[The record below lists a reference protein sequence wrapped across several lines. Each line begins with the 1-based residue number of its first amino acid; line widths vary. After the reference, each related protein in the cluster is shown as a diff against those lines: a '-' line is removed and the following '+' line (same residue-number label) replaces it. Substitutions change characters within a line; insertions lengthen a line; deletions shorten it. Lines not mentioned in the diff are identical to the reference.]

1 MRRWNLPQV
10 NTKVMCAVL
19 TAAMVMT
26 GFTACGGTTSAGTE
40 SAASESAE
48 QKETIV
54 PESTT
59 EQSTVEQS
67 AATESGEEKV
77 EFYLGQITA
86 IDGNVISIALAEKP
100 EAPDGEAPTGEAHS
114 GEAPTGDKPDG
125 PAPDGNGGAPNG
137 EAPSGEKPDGQAPDG
152 NGGAPNGEKP
162 TGEAQDGQKPE
173 KDMLDEM
180 TLTLSGD
187 TMTITVN
194 DDTIITIDGADATLD
209 DLQVGDTVS
218 FFLDGE
224 VVTSLSVGMPEPAQ
238 PGQPMQVSQNPCH
251 FFRRLGSGFLQ
262 PGLYDTDTTGND
274 EGTEIFIVSIGLRTF
289 QKAESALFDL
299 VLQAVNEGEIS
310 MGTDHDSGEISVT
323 V

>member
-40 SAASESAE
+40 SVASESAE
-48 QKETIV
+48 QKETIA

-59 EQSTVEQS
+59 EG
-67 AATESGEEKV
+67 TESGEEKV
-77 EFYLGQITA
+77 ESYLGQITA

-100 EAPDGEAPTGEAHS
+100 EAPNGEAPT
-114 GEAPTGDKPDG
+114 
-125 PAPDGNGGAPNG
+125 G

-152 NGGAPNGEKP
+152 NGGAPNGEAP
-162 TGEAQDGQKPE
+162 TGEAPSGEKPDGQAPDGNGSAPNGEAPNGQKPE

-187 TMTITVN
+187 TN
-194 DDTIITIDGADATLD
+194 DDTIITIDGEDATLD
-209 DLQVGDTVS
+209 ELQVGDTVS

-224 VVTSLSVGMPEPAQ
+224 TVTSLSVGMPEPT
-238 PGQPMQVSQNPCH
+238 QPMQAPEQN
-251 FFRRLGSGFLQ
+251 
-262 PGLYDTDTTGND
+262 
-274 EGTEIFIVSIGLRTF
+274 
-289 QKAESALFDL
+289 
-299 VLQAVNEGEIS
+299 
-310 MGTDHDSGEISVT
+310 
-323 V
+323 

>member
-48 QKETIV
+48 QKETIA
-54 PESTT
+54 PENTT
-59 EQSTVEQS
+59 EQSTLEKS
-67 AATESGEEKV
+67 EEKV
-77 EFYLGQITA
+77 ESYLGQITA

-100 EAPDGEAPTGEAHS
+100 EAPDGEAPTGE
-114 GEAPTGDKPDG
+114 KPD
-125 PAPDGNGGAPNG
+125 
-137 EAPSGEKPDGQAPDG
+137 
-152 NGGAPNGEKP
+152 GEKP
-162 TGEAQDGQKPE
+162 TGEVPSGEAPDGQKPE

-194 DDTIITIDGADATLD
+194 DDTIITIDGTDATLD

-224 VVTSLSVGMPEPAQ
+224 VVTSLSVGMPEPTQ
-238 PGQPMQVSQNPCH
+238 SKQPMQAP
-251 FFRRLGSGFLQ
+251 
-262 PGLYDTDTTGND
+262 
-274 EGTEIFIVSIGLRTF
+274 E
-289 QKAESALFDL
+289 QK
-299 VLQAVNEGEIS
+299 
-310 MGTDHDSGEISVT
+310 
-323 V
+323 

>member
-1 MRRWNLPQV
+1 M
-10 NTKVMCAVL
+10 
-19 TAAMVMT
+19 
-26 GFTACGGTTSAGTE
+26 
-40 SAASESAE
+40 
-48 QKETIV
+48 

-238 PGQPMQVSQNPCH
+238 PGRSMQAP
-251 FFRRLGSGFLQ
+251 
-262 PGLYDTDTTGND
+262 
-274 EGTEIFIVSIGLRTF
+274 E
-289 QKAESALFDL
+289 QK
-299 VLQAVNEGEIS
+299 
-310 MGTDHDSGEISVT
+310 
-323 V
+323 

>member
-1 MRRWNLPQV
+1 MRKWNLPQV
-10 NTKVMCAVL
+10 NTKVMCSVL

-48 QKETIV
+48 QKEMIA

-59 EQSTVEQS
+59 EQSTVEQN

-77 EFYLGQITA
+77 ESYLGQITA

-100 EAPDGEAPTGEAHS
+100 EAPDGEAPTGE
-114 GEAPTGDKPDG
+114 KPDG
-125 PAPDGNGGAPNG
+125 QAPDGNGGTPNGEAPAG
-137 EAPSGEKPDGQAPDG
+137 EAPSGEKPDGQA
-152 NGGAPNGEKP
+152 
-162 TGEAQDGQKPE
+162 PE

-224 VVTSLSVGMPEPAQ
+224 VVTSLSVGMPEPTQ
-238 PGQPMQVSQNPCH
+238 SKQSMQDP
-251 FFRRLGSGFLQ
+251 
-262 PGLYDTDTTGND
+262 
-274 EGTEIFIVSIGLRTF
+274 E
-289 QKAESALFDL
+289 QK
-299 VLQAVNEGEIS
+299 
-310 MGTDHDSGEISVT
+310 
-323 V
+323 

>member
-19 TAAMVMT
+19 TAAMMMT
-26 GFTACGGTTSAGTE
+26 GFTACGGTASAGTE

-48 QKETIV
+48 QKETIA

-59 EQSTVEQS
+59 EQSALEKS
-67 AATESGEEKV
+67 EEKV
-77 EFYLGQITA
+77 ESYLGQITA

-100 EAPDGEAPTGEAHS
+100 EAPDGEAP
-114 GEAPTGDKPDG
+114 
-125 PAPDGNGGAPNG
+125 N
-137 EAPSGEKPDGQAPDG
+137 GEKPDGQAPDG
-152 NGGAPNGEKP
+152 EKP
-162 TGEAQDGQKPE
+162 TGEVPSGEAPDGQKPE

-218 FFLDGE
+218 FFLDGDI
-224 VVTSLSVGMPEPAQ
+224 VTSLSVGMPEPTQ
-238 PGQPMQVSQNPCH
+238 SKQSMQAP
-251 FFRRLGSGFLQ
+251 
-262 PGLYDTDTTGND
+262 
-274 EGTEIFIVSIGLRTF
+274 E
-289 QKAESALFDL
+289 QK
-299 VLQAVNEGEIS
+299 
-310 MGTDHDSGEISVT
+310 
-323 V
+323 

>member
-48 QKETIV
+48 QKETIA

-59 EQSTVEQS
+59 EQGTVEQN
-67 AATESGEEKV
+67 AATELVEEKV
-77 EFYLGQITA
+77 ESYLGQITA

-100 EAPDGEAPTGEAHS
+100 EAPDGEAPTGE
-114 GEAPTGDKPDG
+114 KPD
-125 PAPDGNGGAPNG
+125 
-137 EAPSGEKPDGQAPDG
+137 
-152 NGGAPNGEKP
+152 GEKP
-162 TGEAQDGQKPE
+162 TGEVPSGEAPDGQKPE

-224 VVTSLSVGMPEPAQ
+224 VVTSLSVGMPEPTQ
-238 PGQPMQVSQNPCH
+238 LGQPMQAP
-251 FFRRLGSGFLQ
+251 
-262 PGLYDTDTTGND
+262 
-274 EGTEIFIVSIGLRTF
+274 E
-289 QKAESALFDL
+289 QK
-299 VLQAVNEGEIS
+299 
-310 MGTDHDSGEISVT
+310 
-323 V
+323 

>member
-48 QKETIV
+48 QKETIA

-59 EQSTVEQS
+59 EQGTVEQN

-77 EFYLGQITA
+77 ESYLGQITA
-86 IDGNVISIALAEKP
+86 VDGNVISIALAEKP
-100 EAPDGEAPTGEAHS
+100 EAPDG
-114 GEAPTGDKPDG
+114 
-125 PAPDGNGGAPNG
+125 
-137 EAPSGEKPDGQAPDG
+137 
-152 NGGAPNGEKP
+152 
-162 TGEAQDGQKPE
+162 QKSE

-224 VVTSLSVGMPEPAQ
+224 VVTSLSVGMPEPTQ
-238 PGQPMQVSQNPCH
+238 PGQPMQAP
-251 FFRRLGSGFLQ
+251 
-262 PGLYDTDTTGND
+262 
-274 EGTEIFIVSIGLRTF
+274 E
-289 QKAESALFDL
+289 QK
-299 VLQAVNEGEIS
+299 
-310 MGTDHDSGEISVT
+310 
-323 V
+323 

>member
-40 SAASESAE
+40 SVASESAE
-48 QKETIV
+48 QKETIA

-59 EQSTVEQS
+59 EQGTVEQN

-77 EFYLGQITA
+77 ESYFGQITA
-86 IDGNVISIALAEKP
+86 IDGNVISISLAEKP
-100 EAPDGEAPTGEAHS
+100 EAP
-114 GEAPTGDKPDG
+114 
-125 PAPDGNGGAPNG
+125 
-137 EAPSGEKPDGQAPDG
+137 
-152 NGGAPNGEKP
+152 
-162 TGEAQDGQKPE
+162 DGQKPE

-224 VVTSLSVGMPEPAQ
+224 VVTSLSVGMPEPTQ
-238 PGQPMQVSQNPCH
+238 PGRSMQAP
-251 FFRRLGSGFLQ
+251 
-262 PGLYDTDTTGND
+262 
-274 EGTEIFIVSIGLRTF
+274 E
-289 QKAESALFDL
+289 QK
-299 VLQAVNEGEIS
+299 
-310 MGTDHDSGEISVT
+310 
-323 V
+323 

>member
-48 QKETIV
+48 QKETIA

-59 EQSTVEQS
+59 EQGTVEQN

-77 EFYLGQITA
+77 ESYLGQITA

-100 EAPDGEAPTGEAHS
+100 EAPDGEAP
-114 GEAPTGDKPDG
+114 
-125 PAPDGNGGAPNG
+125 
-137 EAPSGEKPDGQAPDG
+137 SGEKPDGPVPDG
-152 NGGAPNGEKP
+152 NGDTPNGEAP
-162 TGEAQDGQKPE
+162 AGEVPSGEAPDGQKPE

-180 TLTLSGD
+180 TITLSGD
-187 TMTITVN
+187 TATITVN

-224 VVTSLSVGMPEPAQ
+224 VVTSLSVGMPEPTQ
-238 PGQPMQVSQNPCH
+238 PGQPMQAP
-251 FFRRLGSGFLQ
+251 
-262 PGLYDTDTTGND
+262 
-274 EGTEIFIVSIGLRTF
+274 E
-289 QKAESALFDL
+289 QK
-299 VLQAVNEGEIS
+299 
-310 MGTDHDSGEISVT
+310 
-323 V
+323 

>member
-48 QKETIV
+48 QEETIA
-54 PESTT
+54 PEGTT

-67 AATESGEEKV
+67 TETESGEEKV
-77 EFYLGQITA
+77 ESYLGQITA

-100 EAPDGEAPTGEAHS
+100 ETPDGETPTGEKS
-114 GEAPTGDKPDG
+114 
-125 PAPDGNGGAPNG
+125 
-137 EAPSGEKPDGQAPDG
+137 DGQAPD
-152 NGGAPNGEKP
+152 GEKP
-162 TGEAQDGQKPE
+162 TGEASDGQKPE

-187 TMTITVN
+187 TMTITAN
-194 DDTIITIDGADATLD
+194 DDTIITIDGEDATLD
-209 DLQVGDTVS
+209 ELQVGDTVS

-224 VVTSLSVGMPEPAQ
+224 IVTSLSVGMPEPT
-238 PGQPMQVSQNPCH
+238 QPMQAPEQN
-251 FFRRLGSGFLQ
+251 
-262 PGLYDTDTTGND
+262 
-274 EGTEIFIVSIGLRTF
+274 
-289 QKAESALFDL
+289 
-299 VLQAVNEGEIS
+299 
-310 MGTDHDSGEISVT
+310 
-323 V
+323 

>member
-48 QKETIV
+48 QKETIA

-59 EQSTVEQS
+59 EQSALEKS
-67 AATESGEEKV
+67 EEKV
-77 EFYLGQITA
+77 ESYLGQITA
-86 IDGNVISIALAEKP
+86 IDGNVISISLAEKP
-100 EAPDGEAPTGEAHS
+100 EAPDE
-114 GEAPTGDKPDG
+114 EAPTGDKPDG
-125 PAPDGNGGAPNG
+125 PAPDG
-137 EAPSGEKPDGQAPDG
+137 
-152 NGGAPNGEKP
+152 EKP
-162 TGEAQDGQKPE
+162 TGEAPDGQKPE

-194 DDTIITIDGADATLD
+194 DDTIITIDGTDATPD

-218 FFLDGE
+218 FFLDGDI
-224 VVTSLSVGMPEPAQ
+224 VTSLSVGMPEPT
-238 PGQPMQVSQNPCH
+238 QPMQAPEQN
-251 FFRRLGSGFLQ
+251 
-262 PGLYDTDTTGND
+262 
-274 EGTEIFIVSIGLRTF
+274 
-289 QKAESALFDL
+289 
-299 VLQAVNEGEIS
+299 
-310 MGTDHDSGEISVT
+310 
-323 V
+323 

>member
-48 QKETIV
+48 QKETIA
-54 PESTT
+54 PEGTT

-67 AATESGEEKV
+67 TETESGEEKV
-77 EFYLGQITA
+77 ESYLGQITA

-100 EAPDGEAPTGEAHS
+100 ETPDGEASIGEGPG
-114 GEAPTGDKPDG
+114 GEAP
-125 PAPDGNGGAPNG
+125 
-137 EAPSGEKPDGQAPDG
+137 
-152 NGGAPNGEKP
+152 
-162 TGEAQDGQKPE
+162 DGQKPE

-194 DDTIITIDGADATLD
+194 DDTIITIDGTDATLD

-218 FFLDGE
+218 FFLDGDI
-224 VVTSLSVGMPEPAQ
+224 VTSLSVGMPEPTQ
-238 PGQPMQVSQNPCH
+238 PGQSMQAP
-251 FFRRLGSGFLQ
+251 
-262 PGLYDTDTTGND
+262 
-274 EGTEIFIVSIGLRTF
+274 E
-289 QKAESALFDL
+289 QK
-299 VLQAVNEGEIS
+299 
-310 MGTDHDSGEISVT
+310 
-323 V
+323 

>member
-10 NTKVMCAVL
+10 NTKVMYAVL

-40 SAASESAE
+40 SVASESAE
-48 QKETIV
+48 QKETIA

-59 EQSTVEQS
+59 EG
-67 AATESGEEKV
+67 TESGEEKV
-77 EFYLGQITA
+77 ESYLGQITA

-100 EAPDGEAPTGEAHS
+100 EAPNGEAPT
-114 GEAPTGDKPDG
+114 
-125 PAPDGNGGAPNG
+125 G

-152 NGGAPNGEKP
+152 NGGAPNGEAP
-162 TGEAQDGQKPE
+162 TGGKPDGQALDGNGGAPNGEAPNGETPNGQKPE

-224 VVTSLSVGMPEPAQ
+224 IVTSLSVGMPEST
-238 PGQPMQVSQNPCH
+238 QPMQAPEQN
-251 FFRRLGSGFLQ
+251 
-262 PGLYDTDTTGND
+262 
-274 EGTEIFIVSIGLRTF
+274 
-289 QKAESALFDL
+289 
-299 VLQAVNEGEIS
+299 
-310 MGTDHDSGEISVT
+310 
-323 V
+323 

>member
-40 SAASESAE
+40 SVASESAE
-48 QKETIV
+48 QKETIA
-54 PESTT
+54 PESTL
-59 EQSTVEQS
+59 EKS
-67 AATESGEEKV
+67 EEKV
-77 EFYLGQITA
+77 ESYLGQITA
-86 IDGNVISIALAEKP
+86 IDGNVISISLAEKP
-100 EAPDGEAPTGEAHS
+100 EAPDE
-114 GEAPTGDKPDG
+114 EAPTGDKPDG
-125 PAPDGNGGAPNG
+125 PAPDG
-137 EAPSGEKPDGQAPDG
+137 
-152 NGGAPNGEKP
+152 EKP
-162 TGEAQDGQKPE
+162 TGEVPSGEAPDGQKPE

-194 DDTIITIDGADATLD
+194 ADTIITIDGADATLD

-238 PGQPMQVSQNPCH
+238 PGRSMQAP
-251 FFRRLGSGFLQ
+251 
-262 PGLYDTDTTGND
+262 
-274 EGTEIFIVSIGLRTF
+274 E
-289 QKAESALFDL
+289 QK
-299 VLQAVNEGEIS
+299 
-310 MGTDHDSGEISVT
+310 
-323 V
+323 

>member
-48 QKETIV
+48 QKETIA
-54 PESTT
+54 PEGTT

-67 AATESGEEKV
+67 TETESGEEKV
-77 EFYLGQITA
+77 ESYLGQITA
-86 IDGNVISIALAEKP
+86 IDGNVISIALAERP
-100 EAPDGEAPTGEAHS
+100 E
-114 GEAPTGDKPDG
+114 
-125 PAPDGNGGAPNG
+125 APNG
-137 EAPSGEKPDGQAPDG
+137 EAPAGEVPSGEKSDAQAPD
-152 NGGAPNGEKP
+152 GEKP
-162 TGEAQDGQKPE
+162 TGEASDGQKPE

-194 DDTIITIDGADATLD
+194 DDTIITIDGADATPD

-224 VVTSLSVGMPEPAQ
+224 VVTSLSVGMPELTQ
-238 PGQPMQVSQNPCH
+238 SKQSMQAP
-251 FFRRLGSGFLQ
+251 
-262 PGLYDTDTTGND
+262 
-274 EGTEIFIVSIGLRTF
+274 E
-289 QKAESALFDL
+289 QK
-299 VLQAVNEGEIS
+299 
-310 MGTDHDSGEISVT
+310 
-323 V
+323 

>member
-48 QKETIV
+48 QKETIA

-67 AATESGEEKV
+67 TATESGEEKV
-77 EFYLGQITA
+77 ESYLGQITA

-100 EAPDGEAPTGEAHS
+100 EAPDGEAP
-114 GEAPTGDKPDG
+114 
-125 PAPDGNGGAPNG
+125 N
-137 EAPSGEKPDGQAPDG
+137 GEKPDGQAPDG
-152 NGGAPNGEKP
+152 NGGTPNGEAP
-162 TGEAQDGQKPE
+162 AGEVPSGEAPDGQKPE

-224 VVTSLSVGMPEPAQ
+224 VVTSLSVGMPEPTQ
-238 PGQPMQVSQNPCH
+238 SRQSMQDP
-251 FFRRLGSGFLQ
+251 
-262 PGLYDTDTTGND
+262 
-274 EGTEIFIVSIGLRTF
+274 E
-289 QKAESALFDL
+289 QK
-299 VLQAVNEGEIS
+299 
-310 MGTDHDSGEISVT
+310 
-323 V
+323 

>member
-1 MRRWNLPQV
+1 MRKWNLPQV

-48 QKETIV
+48 QKETIA

-59 EQSTVEQS
+59 EQSALEKS
-67 AATESGEEKV
+67 EEKV
-77 EFYLGQITA
+77 ESYLGQITA

-100 EAPDGEAPTGEAHS
+100 EAPDGEAP
-114 GEAPTGDKPDG
+114 
-125 PAPDGNGGAPNG
+125 
-137 EAPSGEKPDGQAPDG
+137 
-152 NGGAPNGEKP
+152 
-162 TGEAQDGQKPE
+162 DGQKPE

-194 DDTIITIDGADATLD
+194 DDTIITIDGTDATLD

-224 VVTSLSVGMPEPAQ
+224 VVTSLSVGMPEPTQ
-238 PGQPMQVSQNPCH
+238 SMQAP
-251 FFRRLGSGFLQ
+251 
-262 PGLYDTDTTGND
+262 
-274 EGTEIFIVSIGLRTF
+274 E
-289 QKAESALFDL
+289 QK
-299 VLQAVNEGEIS
+299 
-310 MGTDHDSGEISVT
+310 
-323 V
+323 

>member
-48 QKETIV
+48 QKETIA

-59 EQSTVEQS
+59 EQSALEKS
-67 AATESGEEKV
+67 EEKV
-77 EFYLGQITA
+77 ESYLGQITA

-100 EAPDGEAPTGEAHS
+100 EAPDGEAP
-114 GEAPTGDKPDG
+114 
-125 PAPDGNGGAPNG
+125 
-137 EAPSGEKPDGQAPDG
+137 SGEKPDGQSLDG
-152 NGGAPNGEKP
+152 NGGTPNGEAPAGEVPSGEKS
-162 TGEAQDGQKPE
+162 EAQDGQKPE

-224 VVTSLSVGMPEPAQ
+224 VVTSLSVGMPEPTQ
-238 PGQPMQVSQNPCH
+238 SGQSMQDP
-251 FFRRLGSGFLQ
+251 
-262 PGLYDTDTTGND
+262 
-274 EGTEIFIVSIGLRTF
+274 E
-289 QKAESALFDL
+289 QK
-299 VLQAVNEGEIS
+299 
-310 MGTDHDSGEISVT
+310 
-323 V
+323 

>member
-48 QKETIV
+48 QKETIA
-54 PESTT
+54 PEGTT

-67 AATESGEEKV
+67 TETESGEEKV
-77 EFYLGQITA
+77 ESYLGQITA
-86 IDGNVISIALAEKP
+86 IDGNVISIALAERP
-100 EAPDGEAPTGEAHS
+100 E
-114 GEAPTGDKPDG
+114 
-125 PAPDGNGGAPNG
+125 APNG
-137 EAPSGEKPDGQAPDG
+137 EAPAGEVPSGEKSDAQAPD
-152 NGGAPNGEKP
+152 GEKP
-162 TGEAQDGQKPE
+162 TGEASDGQKPE

-238 PGQPMQVSQNPCH
+238 PGQPMQAP
-251 FFRRLGSGFLQ
+251 
-262 PGLYDTDTTGND
+262 
-274 EGTEIFIVSIGLRTF
+274 E
-289 QKAESALFDL
+289 QK
-299 VLQAVNEGEIS
+299 
-310 MGTDHDSGEISVT
+310 
-323 V
+323 

>member
-48 QKETIV
+48 QEETIA
-54 PESTT
+54 PEGTT

-67 AATESGEEKV
+67 TETESGEEKV
-77 EFYLGQITA
+77 ESYLGQITA

-100 EAPDGEAPTGEAHS
+100 ETPDGEIPTGEKS
-114 GEAPTGDKPDG
+114 
-125 PAPDGNGGAPNG
+125 
-137 EAPSGEKPDGQAPDG
+137 DGQAPD
-152 NGGAPNGEKP
+152 GEKP
-162 TGEAQDGQKPE
+162 TGEAPNGQKPE

-180 TLTLSGD
+180 TLILSGD

-194 DDTIITIDGADATLD
+194 DDTIITIDGEDATLD
-209 DLQVGDTVS
+209 ELQVGDTVS

-224 VVTSLSVGMPEPAQ
+224 TVTSLSVGMPEPT
-238 PGQPMQVSQNPCH
+238 QPMQAPEQN
-251 FFRRLGSGFLQ
+251 
-262 PGLYDTDTTGND
+262 
-274 EGTEIFIVSIGLRTF
+274 
-289 QKAESALFDL
+289 
-299 VLQAVNEGEIS
+299 
-310 MGTDHDSGEISVT
+310 
-323 V
+323 

>member
-40 SAASESAE
+40 SVASESAE
-48 QKETIV
+48 QKETIA

-59 EQSTVEQS
+59 ES
-67 AATESGEEKV
+67 TESGEEKV
-77 EFYLGQITA
+77 ESYLGQITA

-100 EAPDGEAPTGEAHS
+100 EAPNGEAPTGE
-114 GEAPTGDKPDG
+114 T
-125 PAPDGNGGAPNG
+125 
-137 EAPSGEKPDGQAPDG
+137 PSGEKPDGQAPDG
-152 NGGAPNGEKP
+152 NGQAPSGEAPTGEAPNGEAP
-162 TGEAQDGQKPE
+162 NGQKPE

-194 DDTIITIDGADATLD
+194 DDTIITIDGEDATLD
-209 DLQVGDTVS
+209 ELQVGDTVS

-224 VVTSLSVGMPEPAQ
+224 IVTSLSVGMPESTQSKQAP
-238 PGQPMQVSQNPCH
+238 
-251 FFRRLGSGFLQ
+251 
-262 PGLYDTDTTGND
+262 
-274 EGTEIFIVSIGLRTF
+274 E
-289 QKAESALFDL
+289 QK
-299 VLQAVNEGEIS
+299 
-310 MGTDHDSGEISVT
+310 
-323 V
+323 

>member
-40 SAASESAE
+40 SVASESAE
-48 QKETIV
+48 QKETMA
-54 PESTT
+54 PESTL
-59 EQSTVEQS
+59 EKS
-67 AATESGEEKV
+67 EEKV
-77 EFYLGQITA
+77 ESYLGQITA
-86 IDGNVISIALAEKP
+86 IDGNVISISLAEKP
-100 EAPDGEAPTGEAHS
+100 EAPDE
-114 GEAPTGDKPDG
+114 EAPTGDKPDG
-125 PAPDGNGGAPNG
+125 PAPDG
-137 EAPSGEKPDGQAPDG
+137 
-152 NGGAPNGEKP
+152 EKP
-162 TGEAQDGQKPE
+162 TGEVPSGEAPDGQKPE

-194 DDTIITIDGADATLD
+194 DDTIITIDGTDATLD

-238 PGQPMQVSQNPCH
+238 PGRSMQAP
-251 FFRRLGSGFLQ
+251 
-262 PGLYDTDTTGND
+262 
-274 EGTEIFIVSIGLRTF
+274 E
-289 QKAESALFDL
+289 QK
-299 VLQAVNEGEIS
+299 
-310 MGTDHDSGEISVT
+310 
-323 V
+323 

>member
-40 SAASESAE
+40 SVASESAE
-48 QKETIV
+48 QKETIA

-59 EQSTVEQS
+59 ED
-67 AATESGEEKV
+67 TESGEEKV
-77 EFYLGQITA
+77 ESYLGQITA

-100 EAPDGEAPTGEAHS
+100 EAPEGEAPV
-114 GEAPTGDKPDG
+114 
-125 PAPDGNGGAPNG
+125 G

-152 NGGAPNGEKP
+152 NGGAPNGEAP
-162 TGEAQDGQKPE
+162 TGEAPNGEAPNGQKPE

-224 VVTSLSVGMPEPAQ
+224 VVTSLSVGMLEPTQSKQAPE
-238 PGQPMQVSQNPCH
+238 
-251 FFRRLGSGFLQ
+251 
-262 PGLYDTDTTGND
+262 
-274 EGTEIFIVSIGLRTF
+274 
-289 QKAESALFDL
+289 QK
-299 VLQAVNEGEIS
+299 
-310 MGTDHDSGEISVT
+310 
-323 V
+323 

>member
-48 QKETIV
+48 QKETIA
-54 PESTT
+54 PEGTT

-67 AATESGEEKV
+67 TETESGEEKV
-77 EFYLGQITA
+77 ESYLGQITA
-86 IDGNVISIALAEKP
+86 IDGNVIFIALAERP
-100 EAPDGEAPTGEAHS
+100 E
-114 GEAPTGDKPDG
+114 
-125 PAPDGNGGAPNG
+125 APNG
-137 EAPSGEKPDGQAPDG
+137 EAPAGEVPSGEKSDAQAPD
-152 NGGAPNGEKP
+152 GEKP
-162 TGEAQDGQKPE
+162 TGEASDGQKPE

-194 DDTIITIDGADATLD
+194 DDTIITIDGADATPD

-224 VVTSLSVGMPEPAQ
+224 VVTSLSVGMPELTQ
-238 PGQPMQVSQNPCH
+238 SKQSMQAP
-251 FFRRLGSGFLQ
+251 
-262 PGLYDTDTTGND
+262 
-274 EGTEIFIVSIGLRTF
+274 E
-289 QKAESALFDL
+289 QK
-299 VLQAVNEGEIS
+299 
-310 MGTDHDSGEISVT
+310 
-323 V
+323 

>member
-67 AATESGEEKV
+67 TETESGEEKV
-77 EFYLGQITA
+77 ESYLGQITA
-86 IDGNVISIALAEKP
+86 IDGNVISIALAERP
-100 EAPDGEAPTGEAHS
+100 E
-114 GEAPTGDKPDG
+114 
-125 PAPDGNGGAPNG
+125 APNG
-137 EAPSGEKPDGQAPDG
+137 EAPAGEVPSGEKSDAQAPD
-152 NGGAPNGEKP
+152 GEKP

-238 PGQPMQVSQNPCH
+238 PGQPMQAP
-251 FFRRLGSGFLQ
+251 
-262 PGLYDTDTTGND
+262 
-274 EGTEIFIVSIGLRTF
+274 E
-289 QKAESALFDL
+289 QK
-299 VLQAVNEGEIS
+299 
-310 MGTDHDSGEISVT
+310 
-323 V
+323 

>member
-48 QKETIV
+48 QKETIA

-59 EQSTVEQS
+59 EQNTVEQS
-67 AATESGEEKV
+67 VATESGEEKV
-77 EFYLGQITA
+77 ESYLGQITA

-100 EAPDGEAPTGEAHS
+100 EAPDGEAP
-114 GEAPTGDKPDG
+114 
-125 PAPDGNGGAPNG
+125 N
-137 EAPSGEKPDGQAPDG
+137 GEKPDGQAPDG
-152 NGGAPNGEKP
+152 NGGTPNGEAP
-162 TGEAQDGQKPE
+162 AGEVPSGEAPDGQKPE

-224 VVTSLSVGMPEPAQ
+224 VVTSLSVGMSELTQSKQSMQAPE
-238 PGQPMQVSQNPCH
+238 
-251 FFRRLGSGFLQ
+251 
-262 PGLYDTDTTGND
+262 
-274 EGTEIFIVSIGLRTF
+274 
-289 QKAESALFDL
+289 QK
-299 VLQAVNEGEIS
+299 
-310 MGTDHDSGEISVT
+310 
-323 V
+323 